1 MFRKQ
6 ELIKVLKIIYNKLI
20 NSNINWVLTGS
31 FSFAIRGLET
41 NIGDIDI
48 QTDSNG
54 AYEVEKLFKDYI
66 HKKVEY
72 KQSENIRSYF
82 GSLRINDINIEIMGD
97 IEKKLDNIWTEP
109 PNLKFLKEI
118 VNFEGMSIPVLS
130 LEYEADA
137 YLKMGRNEKAKKI
150 KELIKKC

>member
-1 MFRKQ
+1 MFIKQ
-6 ELIKVLKIIYNKLI
+6 ELIEVSKIIYNKLI

-54 AYEVEKLFKDYI
+54 AYEIEKLFKDHI
-66 HKKVEY
+66 HKKVEH
-72 KQSENIRSYF
+72 KQSENIRSHF
-82 GSLRINDINIEIMGD
+82 GSLLINDITIEIMGD
-97 IEKKLDNIWTEP
+97 IEKKLDNIWIEP
-109 PNLKFLKEI
+109 PNLKVLKEI
-118 VNFEGMSIPVLS
+118 INFEGMSIPVLS

>member
-1 MFRKQ
+1 MFIKQ
-6 ELIKVLKIIYNKLI
+6 ELIEVLKIIYNKLI

-54 AYEVEKLFKDYI
+54 AYEIEKLFKDYI

-72 KQSENIRSYF
+72 KQSENIRSRF
-82 GSLRINDINIEIMGD
+82 GSLRINGINIEIMGD
-97 IEKKLDNIWTEP
+97 IEKKLDNMWTEP
-109 PNLKFLKEI
+109 PNLKVLKEI
-118 VNFEGMSIPVLS
+118 VNFEGMNIPVLS

>member
-150 KELIKKC
+150 KELIKKF